1 MNVCLLKDRYHRM
14 NWQSIWGAFT
24 SRVSQP
30 FKENLDMKTVSSGPD
45 VEAGTLKRPSTWQD
59 FEQPRYSRRET
70 ILTMIGVLL
79 VMLLASLDQ
88 TIVST
93 AMPRVIADL
102 QGFDRY
108 TWVSTAYLL
117 TSTVMVPIYGKL
129 SDLFGRKPIFLFGIV
144 VFVIGSA
151 LSGASQ
157 SMNELIAFRAFQG
170 LGAGAFMP
178 IAIASV
184 GDLFTPRERGKWQ
197 GVTGAVWGFS
207 AIVGPTL
214 GGWITENTSW
224 RWVFYVNLPVGIIAM
239 LVLIFLMP
247 ALRGAEKKVSID
259 YTGAAMLIAGTVAL
273 LLGFTWAGTQYDWLS
288 PQIIGLFAGA
298 VIVLT
303 AFVIYEALLERRG
316 GQPIIEPSLFKN
328 SIFSVSTI
336 VTIIFGM
343 SLFGS
348 IFFIPLFV
356 QGVIGTSA
364 TNSGLILTPLMLTSI
379 VGSVV
384 SGQLV
389 SRLGKYKWL
398 AILGMIIS
406 VAGGVLLVRLGV
418 HSTNN
423 DVLLAMLVMG
433 LGMGFG
439 MSLYT
444 LVVQNALP
452 RKIGQATSALI
463 FFRSIGGT
471 IGLAA
476 MGSAMT
482 SAYLPTFTNALPA
495 AAKQLPAKALAV
507 FNNPQVLLSADTK
520 AQLQSAFAAYGPQGR
535 AIFNSILEAVKMGLA
550 QGIHNVFVL
559 SLGIMIAG
567 LVAVLFL
574 KEIPLR
580 GGGSRKTDVAEP
592 VEDVAPGMAENVP
605 AML

>member
-1 MNVCLLKDRYHRM
+1 M
-14 NWQSIWGAFT
+14 NWQSIWCAFT

-45 VEAGTLKRPSTWQD
+45 VEAGTLNRPSTWQD

-129 SDLFGRKPIFLFGIV
+129 SDMFGRKPIFLFGIV
-144 VFVIGSA
+144 VFLIGSA

-157 SMNELIAFRAFQG
+157 SMNELIAFRALQG
-170 LGAGAFMP
+170 IGAGALMP
-178 IAIASV
+178 IAIAVV

-224 RWVFYVNLPVGIIAM
+224 RWVFYVNLPIGIIAM

-247 ALRGAEKKVSID
+247 ALRGVEKKVSID

-336 VTIIFGM
+336 VTVIFGM
-343 SLFGS
+343 GLFGS

-389 SRLGKYKWL
+389 SRLGKYKWI
-398 AILGMIIS
+398 AIRGM
-406 VAGGVLLVRLGV
+406 
-418 HSTNN
+418 
-423 DVLLAMLVMG
+423 
-433 LGMGFG
+433 
-439 MSLYT
+439 
-444 LVVQNALP
+444 
-452 RKIGQATSALI
+452 
-463 FFRSIGGT
+463 

-495 AAKQLPAKALAV
+495 AVKQLPTKALAA

-520 AQLQSAFAAYGPQGR
+520 AQLQSAFAAYGPQGT
-535 AIFNSILEAVKMGLA
+535 AIFNSILAAVKMGLA

-580 GGGSRKTDVAEP
+580 GGSSRKTETAES
-592 VEDVAPGMAENVP
+592 VEDAAPGMAENVP

>member
-1 MNVCLLKDRYHRM
+1 
-14 NWQSIWGAFT
+14 
-24 SRVSQP
+24 
-30 FKENLDMKTVSSGPD
+30 MKNVSSEPGVAD
-45 VEAGTLKRPSTWQD
+45 LTSERPAPLEE
-59 FEQPRYSRRET
+59 FEQPRYSRRDT
-70 ILTMIGVLL
+70 ILTMVGVLM

-93 AMPRVIADL
+93 ALPRVIADL

-129 SDLFGRKPIFLFGIV
+129 SDLFGRKPIFLFGVV
-144 VFVIGSA
+144 VFLVGSA

-157 SMNELIAFRAFQG
+157 SMNELIAFRALQG
-170 LGAGAFMP
+170 IGAGALMP
-178 IAIASV
+178 IAIAIV
-184 GDLFTPRERGKWQ
+184 ADLFTPRERGKWQ
-197 GVTGAVWGFS
+197 GLTGGVWGLS
-207 AIVGPTL
+207 AIIGPTA
-214 GGWITENTSW
+214 GGWITQNTSW
-224 RWVFYVNLPVGIIAM
+224 RWVFYVNLPVGILAL

-247 ALRGAEKKVSID
+247 TLRGRAKQVSID
-259 YTGAAMLIAGTVAL
+259 YVGAALLVLGTVPL
-273 LLGFTWAGTQYDWLS
+273 LLGFTWAGTQYDWQS

-298 VIVLT
+298 FVALTSFVL
-303 AFVIYEALLERRG
+303 YEAWLERRG

-328 SIFSVSTI
+328 SIFTVSTI

-343 SLFGS
+343 GLFGS

-356 QGVIGTSA
+356 QGVVGTSA

-398 AILGMIIS
+398 AILGMVVS
-406 VAGGVLLVRLGV
+406 VAGGLLLIRLDV
-418 HSTNN
+418 HSSNN
-423 DVLLAMLVMG
+423 DVLLAMLVLG

-452 RKIGQATSALI
+452 RKIGQATSALV

-476 MGSAMT
+476 MGSVMT
-482 SAYLPTFTNALPA
+482 SAYLPAFKNALSNALNGTPLPSTV
-495 AAKQLPAKALAV
+495 KQSVFAQFV
-507 FNNPQVLLSADTK
+507 QIFNNPQILLSPDVLAK
-520 AQLQSAFAAYGPQGR
+520 MQAGAAARGSQGVALLNT
-535 AIFNSILEAVKMGLA
+535 AIESVKVGLA

-559 SLGIMIAG
+559 SLVIMIIG
-567 LVAVLFL
+567 LVSVLFL

-580 GGGSRKTDVAEP
+580 GGRSRKAETAEA
-592 VEDVAPGMAENVP
+592 VEDEAPVTEGSLATMG
-605 AML
+605 

>member
-1 MNVCLLKDRYHRM
+1 
-14 NWQSIWGAFT
+14 
-24 SRVSQP
+24 
-30 FKENLDMKTVSSGPD
+30 MKTIASPSDVADLTSKQPD
-45 VEAGTLKRPSTWQD
+45 TSQEY
-59 FEQPRYSRRET
+59 EQPRYSRRDT
-70 ILTMIGVLL
+70 VLTMIGVLM

-93 AMPRVIADL
+93 AMPRVIAEL

-117 TSTVMVPIYGKL
+117 TSTVTVPIYGKL
-129 SDLFGRKPIFLFGIV
+129 SDLFGRKPIFLFGVV
-144 VFVIGSA
+144 VFLIGSA

-157 SMNELIAFRAFQG
+157 NMNQLIAFRALQG
-170 LGAGAFMP
+170 FGAGALMP
-178 IAIASV
+178 IAIAIV
-184 GDLFTPRERGKWQ
+184 ADLFTPRERGKWQ
-197 GVTGAVWGFS
+197 GLTGAVWGFS
-207 AIVGPTL
+207 AIIGPTL
-214 GGWITENTSW
+214 GGWITQNASW
-224 RWVFYVNLPVGIIAM
+224 RWVFYVNIPIGIAAL

-247 ALRGAEKKVSID
+247 WLRSASRKVSID
-259 YTGAAMLIAGTVAL
+259 YIGAALLVVGTVPA
-273 LLGFTWAGTQYDWLS
+273 LLGFTWAGSQYAWLS

-298 VIVLT
+298 LVALT
-303 AFVIYEALLERRG
+303 TFVIYEARLQRLG
-316 GQPIIEPSLFKN
+316 GQPIIEPGLFKN
-328 SIFSVSTI
+328 SIFTVSTI
-336 VTIIFGM
+336 VTVIFGM
-343 SLFGS
+343 ALFGS
-348 IFFIPLFV
+348 IFFILLFV
-356 QGVIGTSA
+356 QGVVGTSA

-379 VGSVV
+379 AGSVI

-389 SRLGKYKWL
+389 SRLGKYKWI

-406 VAGGVLLVRLGV
+406 IAGGLLLVRLDVNSG
-418 HSTNN
+418 NN

-444 LVVQNALP
+444 LIVQNALP
-452 RKIGQATSALI
+452 RKIGQATSALV

-471 IGLAA
+471 IALAA
-476 MGSAMT
+476 MGSIMN

-495 AAKQLPAKALAV
+495 AVKQLPAKALAA

-520 AQLQSAFAAYGPQGR
+520 AQLQSAFAAYGPQGT
-535 AIFNSILEAVKMGLA
+535 AIFNSILAAVKMGLA

-559 SLGIMIAG
+559 SVGIMIAG

-580 GGGSRKTDVAEP
+580 GGSSRKTETAES
-592 VEDVAPGMAENVP
+592 VEDAAPGMAENVP